1 MEINEIRKKC
11 EEMGGYLDEDI
22 GKCAVQ
28 SWEIFR
34 NPAENI
40 SIEEKPLSYY
50 NLTELDTS
58 KYPQQILKFGK
69 YGRTTAILFSS
80 KDEALDY
87 ISFIRRDINDNKNTM
102 DPVLFRRLSRLVDR
116 LEPIK
121 VTEYYDL

>member
-1 MEINEIRKKC
+1 MFSA
-11 EEMGGYLDEDI
+11 GFL
-22 GKCAVQ
+22 
-28 SWEIFR
+28 
-34 NPAENI
+34 NI
-40 SIEEKPLSYY
+40 SQDCTAHFPIS
-50 NLTELDTS
+50 S
-58 KYPQQILKFGK
+58 SRYPHQILKFGK

-87 ISFIRRDINDNKNTM
+87 ISFIRRDIDDNKNTM